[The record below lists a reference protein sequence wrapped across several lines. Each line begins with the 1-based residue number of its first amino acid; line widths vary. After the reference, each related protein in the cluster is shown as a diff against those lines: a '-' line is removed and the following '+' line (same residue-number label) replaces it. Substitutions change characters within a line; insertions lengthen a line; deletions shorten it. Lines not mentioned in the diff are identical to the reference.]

1 MKFLVTFEY
10 KSYYEDE
17 SENKVAK
24 NTLEY
29 EADNY
34 DELLIIVDEEDYDDE
49 IVINFNAKSNCDATE
64 RDYIKIVDEDNKVLL
79 EDN

>member
-34 DELLIIVDEEDYDDE
+34 DELLKILDEEDYDDE

-64 RDYIKIVDEDNKVLL
+64 RD
-79 EDN
+79 